1 MGFRAFRLGHGKQ
14 APWADITHVR
24 LTGVAADTLAGQRVL
39 EHIARLADSNG
50 VAQLARIA
58 VGFPARKQHLPDL
71 EGMRVDIRHMA
82 NGRDAGSIKENKGLL
97 ELGRLD

>member
-1 MGFRAFRLGHGKQ
+1 MAFRAFRLGHGEQ
-14 APWADITHVR
+14 APWEEITHVR
-24 LTGVAADTLAGQRVL
+24 LTGVDADTLAGQRVI
-39 EHIARLADSNG
+39 EHIAKVADAEG
-50 VAQLARIA
+50 VASIRQIA

-82 NGRDAGSIKENKGLL
+82 NSRGAGSSRENKGLL